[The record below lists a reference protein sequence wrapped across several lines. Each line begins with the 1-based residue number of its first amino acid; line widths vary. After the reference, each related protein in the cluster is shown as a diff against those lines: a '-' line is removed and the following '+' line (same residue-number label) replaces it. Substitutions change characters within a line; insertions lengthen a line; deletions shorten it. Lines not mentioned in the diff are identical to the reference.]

1 MFSERPYLR
10 KQGGKGLRKTLGMAL
25 RPPHT
30 YRYALTLV
38 HRYTHTQF
46 SGVFLITF
54 YLGKPISPFRIKLVA

>member
-1 MFSERPYLR
+1 M
-10 KQGGKGLRKTLGMAL
+10 RKTLGMAL